1 MKSTKSRS
9 WTDGPFGRLLGFA
22 PIPVP
27 PQVFA
32 LTPTRLRYAAFARE
46 GAGWRLVDG
55 REVALPGDAFQH
67 GPLGG
72 PLRDPAAFS
81 GLLSELLQRVAAPV
95 RDASLLIPDAWLRVT
110 FAESA
115 ELPRQ
120 AAARDEILRWRLKR
134 LVPFRVDELRL
145 SGEEVEPFPG
155 QEEPRR
161 VLLGFAV
168 EALLAQLEQ
177 IFGAAGVRL
186 GAISNPSLSLLGAL
200 GAPSS
205 ASALGASSG
214 DALTTVA
221 MVDDAGYTLIF
232 ARPAAKGLEP
242 VLHRYKAWTGNP
254 SPAAREALVARD
266 LRLTRTFLEE
276 NLPGAR
282 VADAL
287 LLAAPTQAGQTG
299 DDWLGWLREGLG
311 CPARPLAAEQLG
323 AVPGGLPA
331 GIFGWPMEAAPLLGA
346 ACREVS

>member
-22 PIPVP
+22 PIPAP

-32 LTPTRLRYAAFARE
+32 LTPTRLRYAAFSRD

-55 REVALPGDAFQH
+55 REVALPADAFQH

-72 PLRDPAAFS
+72 PLRDPAAFG
-81 GLLSELLQRVAAPV
+81 GLLAELLQRVAAPV

-115 ELPRQ
+115 ELPKQ
-120 AAARDEILRWRLKR
+120 ASARDEVLRWRLKR

-155 QEEPRR
+155 QAEPRR

-168 EALLAQLEQ
+168 EALLSQLEQ
-177 IFGAAGVRL
+177 IFTAAGIRL

-200 GAPSS
+200 R
-205 ASALGASSG
+205 ASTD
-214 DALTTVA
+214 DALSTVA
-221 MVDDAGYTLIF
+221 VVDDAGYTLIF
-232 ARPAAKGLEP
+232 ARPAANGLEP
-242 VLHRYKAWTGNP
+242 VLHRYKAWTGDP
-254 SPAAREALVARD
+254 SPAARAALVARD

-282 VADAL
+282 VAEAL
-287 LLAAPTQAGQTG
+287 LLAAPSPAGQSG
-299 DDWLGWLREGLG
+299 DDWLGWLRDGLG
-311 CPARPLAAEQLG
+311 CPARPLGAEQVG

-331 GIFGWPMEAAPLLGA
+331 GVFGWPMEAAPLLGA

>member
-1 MKSTKSRS
+1 MKSTKSHS

-22 PIPVP
+22 PIPAP
-27 PQVFA
+27 PQVFS
-32 LTPTRLRYAAFARE
+32 LTPAKLRHAAFARD

-55 REVALPGDAFQH
+55 RELSLPPDAFQH

-72 PLRDPAAFS
+72 PLRDPAAFG
-81 GLLSELLQRVAAPV
+81 GLLAELLQRVAAPV

-110 FAESA
+110 FAESG
-115 ELPRQ
+115 ELPKQ

-145 SGEEVEPFPG
+145 SGEEVEPFPR

-177 IFGAAGVRL
+177 LFAAQGVRI

-200 GAPSS
+200 RAPT
-205 ASALGASSG
+205 AE
-214 DALTTVA
+214 ALTTVA
-221 MVDDAGYTLIF
+221 LVDETSYTLVF
-232 ARPAAKGLEP
+232 ARPTQAGLEP
-242 VLHRYKAWTGNP
+242 VLHRYKAWTGDP
-254 SPAAREALVARD
+254 SPAARAALVARD

-287 LLAAPTQAGQTG
+287 LVAAPALTGEAGV
-299 DDWLGWLREGLG
+299 DWLGWLREGLG
-311 CPARPLAAEQLG
+311 CPARALTAEQLG

-331 GIFGWPMEAAPLLGA
+331 GVFGWPLEAAPLLGA